1 MNHLCNSNQE
11 KFGEELSAA
20 VALTTLG
27 VSSNRMMNNVLL
39 PEARQLLT
47 AHHQRGGLLCPQ
59 QHQNPSLLYPSSYFL
74 GTNPTAPIITN
85 RKLKSAN
92 VKRNFPQKLFDLLQV
107 GFHSDV
113 VKWLPGGTA
122 FIVVDKRRF
131 TNEILPNYFKDSQYT
146 SFTRK
151 LSRWKFTRVSRG
163 PYIGAY
169 YHKHF
174 RSDNRALC
182 KMMSCNDGKGKGKI
196 KVTKAGEPVDEP
208 SEETEKRTEAPTD
221 LNKTDI
227 VSSDSVVAEEK
238 EQEQHATPAPPPA
251 VTSSSS
257 VIEQRGTPFTATSG
271 EQASHSFLE
280 QALQLQSSM
289 QSTNNNI
296 QLIKQQL
303 LEIRLRK
310 ARVEKKKKL
319 LLLQAEADRLEEI
332 SRIKAQANRVRDLNR
347 IKTAISLATRQNNES
362 HIIAAAARALDRC
375 IMDRQASILPNE
387 ALSFHSLPLGET
399 AQLQQ
404 NNMNNHMKGNR
415 QRNQENESN
424 GRAFAA

>member
-1 MNHLCNSNQE
+1 
-11 KFGEELSAA
+11 
-20 VALTTLG
+20 
-27 VSSNRMMNNVLL
+27 
-39 PEARQLLT
+39 
-47 AHHQRGGLLCPQ
+47 
-59 QHQNPSLLYPSSYFL
+59 
-74 GTNPTAPIITN
+74 
-85 RKLKSAN
+85 
-92 VKRNFPQKLFDLLQV
+92 
-107 GFHSDV
+107 
-113 VKWLPGGTA
+113 
-122 FIVVDKRRF
+122 
-131 TNEILPNYFKDSQYT
+131 
-146 SFTRK
+146 
-151 LSRWKFTRVSRG
+151 
-163 PYIGAY
+163 
-169 YHKHF
+169 
-174 RSDNRALC
+174 
-182 KMMSCNDGKGKGKI
+182 
-196 KVTKAGEPVDEP
+196 
-208 SEETEKRTEAPTD
+208 
-221 LNKTDI
+221 
-227 VSSDSVVAEEK
+227 
-238 EQEQHATPAPPPA
+238 
-251 VTSSSS
+251 
-257 VIEQRGTPFTATSG
+257 
-271 EQASHSFLE
+271 
-280 QALQLQSSM
+280 M